1 MAYYIHDKEIIK
13 KCMTDEGVSI
23 ILKYI
28 YDKTGLKC
36 LIDRNDSRLIFMT
49 SKNTNTVIMYD
60 NEICINPTIDSSGSN
75 ITEKL
80 MKFIMEVPSII
91 RDNKLAS
98 ILINH

>member
-28 YDKTGLKC
+28 YDKADNKC
-36 LIDRNDSRLIFMT
+36 LIDRNDSRLIFM
-49 SKNTNTVIMYD
+49 SNRTNIVIMYD
-60 NEICINPTIDSSGSN
+60 NEICINPTNDSSGIN

-80 MKFIMEVPSII
+80 MKFIMKVPSII
-91 RDNKLAS
+91 RDNKLSS
-98 ILINH
+98 ILIDH